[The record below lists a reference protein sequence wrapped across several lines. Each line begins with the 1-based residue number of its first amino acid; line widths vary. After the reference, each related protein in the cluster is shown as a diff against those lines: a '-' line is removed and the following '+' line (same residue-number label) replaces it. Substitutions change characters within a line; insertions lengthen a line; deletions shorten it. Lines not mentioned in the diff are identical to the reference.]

1 MTLKKYMCDAFKNFT
16 MDFPELFL
24 FVFIIN
30 MVFEDST
37 SYLSSVSA
45 FYGLLPEEMDETK
58 II

>member
-1 MTLKKYMCDAFKNFT
+1 MCDAFKNFT
-16 MDFPELFL
+16 RDFPELFL

-45 FYGLLPEEMDETK
+45 FYGLLPEEMDETLK